1 MKQSTDMMADWE
13 TDARVIVALDLSDKE
28 SRWMAKDLNS
38 GERRE
43 GTVAMT
49 RPAVREWMEGA
60 PKGCR
65 VVLEAGTHGAWVT
78 ALLRKLGHRA
88 VILHSDVLVRGGRR
102 RKKSDTTDCEGLLDI
117 AWDIEMGKRVETVW
131 MRSEEHQADLA
142 VVRTRDGAVRL
153 RTQAVTIV
161 RGMVKQF
168 GERIGKHEVE
178 AMPRFAREELSA
190 PVVELVEPLLTTIE
204 HLTTQVAEFDKRL
217 AAQLKRRHPEC
228 KEMLK
233 VDGPGVVN
241 ITGVMALVGEP
252 TRFAK
257 SRTVGAYV
265 GLGLR
270 LAQSG
275 EYNPQLGIAKTGC
288 KLIRRNLIQASHR
301 IIGPHGK
308 DSDLRRF
315 GLRLMGDGT
324 NRARKKRAVVAVARK
339 LVVLLHALWV
349 SGEEYDPLRNT
360 KKREAAERAAAER
373 AAAKQAAT
381 PA

>member
-1 MKQSTDMMADWE
+1 
-13 TDARVIVALDLSDKE
+13 
-28 SRWMAKDLNS
+28 
-38 GERRE
+38 
-43 GTVAMT
+43 
-49 RPAVREWMEGA
+49 MEGA

-65 VVLEAGTHGAWVT
+65 VVLEAGTHGSWVT
-78 ALLRKLGHRA
+78 ALLRKLGQRA

-102 RKKSDTTDCEGLLDI
+102 RNKSDFKDCEALLGI
-117 AWDIEMGKRVETVW
+117 AWDIEMGKHVETVR

-142 VVRTRDGAVRL
+142 VVRTRDGAVKL
-153 RTQAVTIV
+153 RTQAASLV

-168 GERIGKHEVE
+168 GERIKAHDVEV
-178 AMPRFAREELSA
+178 MPRFARQELSA
-190 PVVELVEPLLTTIE
+190 PVVELVEPLLTTTE
-204 HLTTQVAEFDKRL
+204 HLTAQVAVYDKRI

-233 VDGPGVVN
+233 VDGPGAVN
-241 ITGVMALVGEP
+241 IAGVMALVGEP
-252 TRFAK
+252 SRFAK

-275 EYNPQLGIAKTGC
+275 EYNPQLGITKTGC
-288 KLIRRNLIQASHR
+288 KMVRRNLIQAAHR
-301 IIGPHGK
+301 IIGPYGK

-315 GLRLMGDGT
+315 GLRLAGDGT
-324 NRARKKRAVVAVARK
+324 NKARYKRAVVAVARK

-373 AAAKQAAT
+373 VAAKQAAA